1 LRHGYFEVIKVDQ
14 LVMASVRAIKL
25 VQIRYFVAIV
35 EAGSFVAAA
44 RELDVAQ
51 PALSRQIIV
60 LEQELDQKLLRR
72 IRRGATPTAAGKRFY
87 LHARSILDQLEV
99 AISDVQ
105 QDSAAPSGEVRVAL
119 SVGSASLIGPKLVQR
134 MGERFPDVI
143 VSIVDGLGYQ
153 TGDVI
158 ESGQVSFGLV
168 AHAEALSGARVQSV
182 LEENLFLV
190 TKRKGDSANM
200 SDVAFK
206 DIGGMDLVMPDR
218 RVHLRRMVEEAASRS
233 GQKLNVRYEQQSLLT
248 ILSLVRAGLGS
259 VIIGWPAIHSMWEDG
274 SIDARRVVE
283 PELSRII
290 SLAVPSSR
298 PLSTAAKVTYDA
310 LHDLLKD
317 EVRAGNWKGELLSG

>member
-1 LRHGYFEVIKVDQ
+1 
-14 LVMASVRAIKL
+14 MASVNALKL

-51 PALSRQIIV
+51 PALSRQIIL
-60 LEQELDQKLLRR
+60 LEQELDEKLLRR

-87 LHARSILDQLEV
+87 VHARSILDQLEM

-105 QDSAAPSGEVRVAL
+105 QSASAPSGEVRVAL
-119 SVGSASLIGPKLVQR
+119 SVGSASMIGPKLVQR
-134 MGERFPDVI
+134 MGARFPDVV

-190 TKRKGDSANM
+190 SKRDGSQADM
-200 SDVAFK
+200 SEMPLK
-206 DIGGMDLVMPDR
+206 DIVELDLVMPDR
-218 RVHLRRMVEEAASRS
+218 RVHLRRMVEESASRN
-233 GQKLNVRYEQQSLLT
+233 GLKLKVRYEQQSLLT

-259 VIIGWPAIHSMWEDG
+259 VVIGWPAIQSMWEDG
-274 SIDARRVVE
+274 TIDARRIVE
-283 PELSRII
+283 PELTRII
-290 SLAVPSSR
+290 SLAIPSSR
-298 PLSTAAKVTYDA
+298 PLSNAAKITYDM
-310 LHDLLKD
+310 LYELLRE
-317 EVRAGNWKGELLSG
+317 EVEAGNWKGVLL

>member
-1 LRHGYFEVIKVDQ
+1 
-14 LVMASVRAIKL
+14 MASVSALKL

-51 PALSRQIIV
+51 PALSRQIII
-60 LEQELDQKLLRR
+60 LEQELDKKLLRR
-72 IRRGATPTAAGKRFY
+72 VRRGATPTSAGKRFY
-87 LHARSILDQLEV
+87 VHARSVLDQLEL

-105 QDSAAPSGEVRVAL
+105 QGSKAPSGEVRVAL
-119 SVGSASLIGPKLVQR
+119 SVGSASMIGPKLVQR
-134 MGERFPDVI
+134 MGTRFPDVV

-158 ESGQVSFGLV
+158 ESAQVSFGLV

-190 TKRKGDSANM
+190 SKRK
-200 SDVAFK
+200 SDYPDISDIAFK
-206 DIGGMDLVMPDR
+206 DIVGMDLVMPDR

-233 GQKLNVRYEQQSLLT
+233 GHKLTVRYEQQSLLT
-248 ILSLVRAGLGS
+248 ILSLVREGLGS
-259 VIIGWPAIHSMWEDG
+259 VIIGWPAIHSMWVAG
-274 SIDARRVVE
+274 SIDARCIVE

-290 SLAVPSSR
+290 SLAIPSSR
-298 PLSTAAKVTYDA
+298 PLSNAAKVTYDT
-310 LHDLLKD
+310 LHELLRE
-317 EVRAGNWKGELLSG
+317 EVKEGNWKGELLSG